1 MNLEFKITCKGLVI
15 VRVINDESLSLKL
28 FVILSREL
36 QSITKRIEKDIKIYG
51 LNPTEFA
58 VLKLLYSKG
67 DQPIQKLEDKTLLA
81 SSSIMYVVNRLEKK
95 R

>member
-1 MNLEFKITCKGLVI
+1 MRL
-15 VRVINDESLSLKL
+15 INDESISLKL
-28 FVILSREL
+28 LVILSREL

-81 SSSIMYVVNRLEKK
+81 SSSITYVVNRLEKK

>member
-28 FVILSREL
+28 LVILSREL

-58 VLKLLYSKG
+58 VLNT
-67 DQPIQKLEDKTLLA
+67 IQ
-81 SSSIMYVVNRLEKK
+81 
-95 R
+95 

>member
-1 MNLEFKITCKGLVI
+1 MS
-15 VRVINDESLSLKL
+15 VINDESLSLKL

-51 LNPTEFA
+51 LNPIEFA

-67 DQPIQKLEDKTLLA
+67 NQPIQKLGEQNITCK
-81 SSSIMYVVNRLEKK
+81 
-95 R
+95 